1 VNLRYQLHAGR
12 KHPAAPDPIGRCADR
27 AFPSTPLS
35 TPCRCQ
41 DLQIDVLTEG
51 IGYQQDGEPGE
62 RSNRPLLQWLV
73 DNAAAEDLEIKA
85 AIEIEWAVSAGDGD
99 DFVSAAVGPAH
110 GMAWLVGVSDYV
122 RDVLD
127 ALTAE
132 G

>member
-1 VNLRYQLHAGR
+1 M
-12 KHPAAPDPIGRCADR
+12 
-27 AFPSTPLS
+27 
-35 TPCRCQ
+35 
-41 DLQIDVLTEG
+41 DVLTEG
-51 IGYQQDGEPGE
+51 IGYRQDGEPWE

-99 DFVSAAVGPAH
+99 DFVSAAGGPAH
-110 GMAWLVGVSDYV
+110 GRAWLVGVSDYV